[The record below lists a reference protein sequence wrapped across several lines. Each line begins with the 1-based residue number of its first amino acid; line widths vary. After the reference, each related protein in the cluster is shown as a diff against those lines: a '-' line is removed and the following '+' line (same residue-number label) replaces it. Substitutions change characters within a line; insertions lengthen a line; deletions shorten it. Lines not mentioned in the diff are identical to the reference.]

1 MTAFRK
7 PSFWV
12 LLWLVYSGIVSG
24 WTFPNAKRRHSS
36 NGINKARRQV
46 RRHFSTPF
54 EVDYYDDMNN
64 PYDARMDGSQQLSSL
79 AVPPDTKLVV
89 GLNKYSHDATICA
102 ADADTGSVLFAISKE
117 RLTRKKHDSG
127 NVAILV
133 EECLRCLNLDIDSIT
148 KVVMNNHHHRILP
161 IESNRPHLEWEAGLR
176 INGGEESGYD
186 DDENL
191 LDHAQRVSCGIEEMS
206 IS

>member
-1 MTAFRK
+1 MTTFRK
-7 PSFWV
+7 PSFVV
-12 LLWLVYSGIVSG
+12 LLWLVYPGIVSG
-24 WTFPNAKRRHSS
+24 WTFASDTRRRC
-36 NGINKARRQV
+36 NKGINQARRQV

-64 PYDARMDGSQQLSSL
+64 PYDGRTDGSQPLSSL

-102 ADADTGSVLFAISKE
+102 ANADTGNVLFAISKE

-127 NVAILV
+127 NVAVLV

-161 IESNRPHLEWEAGLR
+161 IESSRLHLEWEAGLG

-191 LDHAQRVSCGIEEMS
+191 LDHALRVSYRVN
-206 IS
+206 